1 MGQHLVQPWCGPA
14 RILLSYALWNF
25 PPRHLA
31 SGEHSLLP
39 ATITSSTRI
48 SSIFNLFF
56 CEDPRS
62 SWITVHVPSFL
73 LGLLCL
79 HVVGSFPRT
88 RAKQRQVESEGH
100 LYFSIA
106 SREHACFSL
115 DLGLYLEDYLGAL
128 PRRHMAK
135 LSLVTVCTGI
145 LLKHHF
151 LRSTVI
157 PKTWE

>member
-1 MGQHLVQPWCGPA
+1 MGQVIHHLVLPGYGPA
-14 RILLSYALWNF
+14 RIRF
-25 PPRHLA
+25 RTRHGAFRRVILHRESILFLA
-31 SGEHSLLP
+31 CY
-39 ATITSSTRI
+39 STRI
-48 SSIFNLFF
+48 SSIFLFF